1 MDNGPVIVDMHFDL
15 LTALYERRGQS
26 GVLRRDF
33 LPGWQ
38 AGGLGVIG
46 VAIYLEAHYLP
57 EMGLRVALDQVAR
70 LYAEVAITPELALC
84 RTYDE
89 ILSARAAG
97 QIALLLTMEG
107 VEPLGADPD
116 LLRVFYEL
124 GLRSLGLTH
133 ARRNAA
139 ADGALVAPS
148 GSSPAGLTPFG
159 REIVRQCEA
168 LGIILD
174 LAHLNPAG
182 FDEVLNL
189 TSRPLIISHTN
200 PRHFYDIERNSSD
213 AQMRQVAERGGVI
226 GLSTFFIAHSA
237 AETTLDRYVEQLVYV
252 ADVAGWEAVGLGMD
266 FVRFIY
272 DTLSDEVKATLP
284 PVYFMA
290 DLYEHSHLPA
300 LIARLEAQQISST
313 NIDKLLG
320 GNFQRLFATCL

>member
-1 MDNGPVIVDMHFDL
+1 
-15 LTALYERRGQS
+15 
-26 GVLRRDF
+26 
-33 LPGWQ
+33 
-38 AGGLGVIG
+38 
-46 VAIYLEAHYLP
+46 
-57 EMGLRVALDQVAR
+57 DQVAR